1 MRRSLYVASLCALT
15 ISFIDSF
22 SASGISRGNEIA
34 QSRQSNRKQP
44 STINLQQFDE
54 LVVLSALNAC
64 YSMTQQSEYKKAAI
78 PAISSLF
85 TLIRDQY
92 KGKVEGMPKS
102 AEELKVL
109 NTWIA
114 GNILIKATFIC
125 PEKLPKSVVRE
136 VERIQ
141 KEATKK

>member
-1 MRRSLYVASLCALT
+1 
-15 ISFIDSF
+15 
-22 SASGISRGNEIA
+22 
-34 QSRQSNRKQP
+34 
-44 STINLQQFDE
+44 
-54 LVVLSALNAC
+54 
-64 YSMTQQSEYKKAAI
+64 MTQQREYKKAAI

-92 KGKVEGMPKS
+92 KGKVQGLPKS
-102 AEELKVL
+102 AEELKLL
-109 NTWIA
+109 NTWIT

-141 KEATKK
+141 KEANKK